1 MARNRPSEIS
11 SAPLGALVER
21 PSRHQYTKPK
31 LVIYGSVREMTG
43 GMNGT
48 NPDPGQGMNTKLGGG

>member
-21 PSRHQYTKPK
+21 PSRRQYTKPK
-31 LVIYGSVREMTG
+31 LVMYGSVREITG
-43 GMNGT
+43 GMNGS
-48 NPDPGQGMNTKLGGG
+48 NFDPGHNNNIKLGAG

>member
-43 GMNGT
+43 GENGT
-48 NPDPGQGMNTKLGGG
+48 NPDPGHNTNIKLGAG

>member
-11 SAPLGALVER
+11 SAPIGAPVEL
-21 PSRHQYTKPK
+21 PSRRQYTKPK

-43 GMNGT
+43 GMNGS
-48 NPDPGQGMNTKLGGG
+48 NMDPGQEANTKNGAG